1 MPSEEYRMTTELIAI
16 GVAAILTILLVAAWS
31 YSRRQRSA
39 DQRRSEELRE
49 QCGAE
54 YERTVA
60 ETGSTR
66 KAEAELT
73 GRQNRVAGLHI
84 RHLTANEGEA
94 FTSEWLQVQA
104 RFVDDP
110 SLAVRDADA
119 LTGKVMAARG
129 YPVTDYEQRSA
140 DMSVDHAQILSH
152 YRAAHEIALRDALG
166 QANTEDLRQAVI
178 SSRVLFDELVEKK
191 GTAPVVQKIERSET
205 QRQPVEA
212 IATTSESA
220 AEPAE
225 PMTATADPETDPIP
239 EPAEKPEV
247 VVSSR

>member
-1 MPSEEYRMTTELIAI
+1 MSTELIAI
-16 GVAAILTILLVAAWS
+16 GVAVVLTVLLVAAWS

-39 DQRRSEELRE
+39 DQRRSEKLRE
-49 QCGAE
+49 QFGPE

-60 ETGSTR
+60 KTGSAR

-73 GRQNRVAGLHI
+73 ARQTRIAGLDI
-84 RHLTANEGEA
+84 RHLTADEGEA
-94 FTSEWLQVQA
+94 FAGEWLQVQA
-104 RFVDDP
+104 KFVDDP
-110 SLAVRDADA
+110 SLAVRDADT

-178 SSRVLFDELVEKK
+178 SSRVLFDELVEKT
-191 GTAPVVQKIERSET
+191 GTAPTVQKIERTET
-205 QRQPVEA
+205 QPQPVEA

-239 EPAEKPEV
+239 EPVEEPEV
-247 VVSSR
+247 LVSSR